1 MLAFT
6 HKICFEQFFYLQ
18 GRGNYNN
25 QGPESLSKTN
35 LYIRGLTPNTSDQD
49 LHNLCAQYGNI
60 VSTKAIIDPVGGK
73 CKGRFLGRLQ
83 CLKSHVTLVMEYG
96 FKKSAQTWWNC
107 SSTPNCKNKRFSPLL
122 DFVFA
127 IFDEF

>member
-6 HKICFEQFFYLQ
+6 HKICFEQNFCLQ

-73 CKGRFLGRLQ
+73 CKGKFLGRLQ
-83 CLKSHVTLVMEYG
+83 CFNAPCNIGNGVWVQ
-96 FKKSAQTWWNC
+96 KKC
-107 SSTPNCKNKRFSPLL
+107 PNGVEL
-122 DFVFA
+122 
-127 IFDEF
+127 